1 MGRIRVAIA
10 GVGNCASSLV
20 QDINYDDGS
29 LRQMY
34 DEAAYREV
42 ERFIRNGNAEPDAGD
57 GGRPD
62 RGDGDGRIGARGAGI
77 DDGEH
82 ESEGEG
88 QAR

>member
-1 MGRIRVAIA
+1 MGRIGVAIA

-20 QDINYDDGS
+20 QGIEYDNGS
-29 LRQMY
+29 PRQMY
-34 DEAAYREV
+34 EEAEYREV
-42 ERFIRNGNAEPDAGD
+42 ERFIRNVSAGPDAGD

-62 RGDGDGRIGARGAGI
+62 RGDGDGRIGGRGAGI

-88 QAR
+88 KAR